1 LLKDSTAGSRTR
13 FNNISYIQAWNSKF
27 WRVKKAPARAGEIHL
42 DYGMMFSGQGENST
56 ILALKHGL
64 MMKK

>member
-13 FNNISYIQAWNSKF
+13 FNNISYIQARNSKF

-42 DYGMMFSGQGENST
+42 DYGMMFSGQGENSA